1 MLEMLPPATDGQR
14 ARSSAGPAPPRGAPD
29 LRVVQS
35 LLEYLDWNPGRV
47 DGRPGLHTRNAIA
60 RFQRSHRAGATGEAD
75 GELQAALAAQAKRG
89 FGRDSIADTRL
100 VQRLLMIRGFNPG
113 DIDGL
118 VGPRTRAAI
127 VAFVRAQGALPTD
140 AVDAGILDTLLAPY
154 DNAAESGA
162 GA

>member
-1 MLEMLPPATDGQR
+1 
-14 ARSSAGPAPPRGAPD
+14 
-29 LRVVQS
+29 
-35 LLEYLDWNPGRV
+35 
-47 DGRPGLHTRNAIA
+47 
-60 RFQRSHRAGATGEAD
+60 
-75 GELQAALAAQAKRG
+75 
-89 FGRDSIADTRL
+89 
-100 VQRLLMIRGFNPG
+100 MIRGFNPG